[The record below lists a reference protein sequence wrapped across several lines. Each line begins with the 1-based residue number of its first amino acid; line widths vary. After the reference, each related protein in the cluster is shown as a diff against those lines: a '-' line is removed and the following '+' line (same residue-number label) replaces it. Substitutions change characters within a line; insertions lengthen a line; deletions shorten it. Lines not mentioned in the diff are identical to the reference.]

1 MPKSTDLL
9 KYVMTNSIKGDAQNV
24 LDVIDKFCSEQWMM
38 NIGNL
43 KGLILD
49 DEVVK
54 KAPAR
59 VLEIGTYCGYSAI
72 RIARLLADGAHL
84 YTLEINIE
92 NIKVAQQIITQAG
105 LTNKITFV
113 NSNLEKYIETMKA
126 PEPFDLIFID
136 HWKDQY
142 LSDFR
147 ILEIYGLIKPG
158 TVIVA
163 DNILYPGAPDYKAY
177 LMSNGDYENVCYETL
192 LEYTSNI
199 KDQVLVSVRKPD
211 YFP

>member
-1 MPKSTDLL
+1 MAKSEELL
-9 KYVMTNSIKGDAQNV
+9 KYVLTNSKKGDTQNV
-24 LDVIDKFCSEQWMM
+24 IDVIDEFCNVQWMM
-38 NIGNL
+38 NVGNI

-54 KAPAR
+54 KVPKR

-72 RIARLLADGAHL
+72 RMGRLLSADAHL
-84 YTLEINIE
+84 YTLEVNIL
-92 NIKVAQQIITQAG
+92 NIKIAQQIIDQAG
-105 LTNKITFV
+105 LTDKITIIHG
-113 NSNLEKYIETMKA
+113 NLEKYIDQMKE

-142 LSDFR
+142 LADFKL
-147 ILEIYGLIKPG
+147 LEIYGLIKPG

-177 LMSNGDYENVCYETL
+177 LMSSGDYDNECYETF
-192 LEYTSNI
+192 LEYTSDI

-211 YFP
+211 YLP

>member
-1 MPKSTDLL
+1 
-9 KYVMTNSIKGDAQNV
+9 
-24 LDVIDKFCSEQWMM
+24 
-38 NIGNL
+38 
-43 KGLILD
+43 
-49 DEVVK
+49 
-54 KAPAR
+54 
-59 VLEIGTYCGYSAI
+59 
-72 RIARLLADGAHL
+72 
-84 YTLEINIE
+84 
-92 NIKVAQQIITQAG
+92 
-105 LTNKITFV
+105 
-113 NSNLEKYIETMKA
+113 
-126 PEPFDLIFID
+126 
-136 HWKDQY
+136 